1 LPPLKAMKCLFPS
14 RGTGVRRMLSV
25 VLLVALA
32 RGVAGGVLPP
42 TQRATPRTPLAGR
55 EQSLR
60 RIPVHTAEFAPVYES
75 LTLPPCREVRPP
87 EALLTPDPPIPN
99 LDDDLHVRVSF
110 IVGADGRVESAF
122 ILNSGG
128 RARDQAILRA
138 VRRWRYRPAL
148 CNGVPTNMEAQVT
161 FGRH

>member
-1 LPPLKAMKCLFPS
+1 MPQLKAMKCLFRS
-14 RGTGVRRMLSV
+14 CGTAVGGTLSM

-42 TQRATPRTPLAGR
+42 TQRATPRPPLARR

-60 RIPVHTAEFAPVYES
+60 HIPVHTAEFATVYES
-75 LTLPPCREVRPP
+75 PALSPCRDVRPP
-87 EALLTPDPPIPN
+87 EALLTPDPLMPN
-99 LDDDLHVRVSF
+99 LDDAWHVRVSF
-110 IVGADGRVESAF
+110 IVGADGRVQSAF

-128 RARDQAILRA
+128 RAQDQAILRA

-148 CNGVPTNMEAQVT
+148 CNGVPTDMEAQVT